1 MSGILHL
8 IPDTSSQKGFN
19 RTIEKWRGGKKNKKG
34 EKYSEQKFPQQEKKK
49 KKTEQLEKNLSIWC
63 KNTQPTNNNNN
74 KNSY

>member
-49 KKTEQLEKNLSIWC
+49 KKNRTIREKFINLM
-63 KNTQPTNNNNN
+63 
-74 KNSY
+74 